1 MSKDFDKNNRIQLIV
16 IIGFNFLKE
25 TQEGLKDSHFLVNI
39 FFTHTDLGY
48 FPNGKDNKPWS
59 DCEM

>member
-48 FPNGKDNKPWS
+48 FPNGKDNKP
-59 DCEM
+59 